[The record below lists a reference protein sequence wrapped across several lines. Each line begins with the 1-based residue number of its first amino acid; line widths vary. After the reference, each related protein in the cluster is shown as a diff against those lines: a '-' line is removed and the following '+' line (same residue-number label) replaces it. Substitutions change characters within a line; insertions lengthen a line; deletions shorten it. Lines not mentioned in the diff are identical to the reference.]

1 MSLELGLDT
10 FGDIANGPDGAP
22 LHPATVIREV
32 LAEGELAD
40 RLGLDFFG
48 VGEHHRDDYAVSAPD
63 VLLAGLAGRTEHIRL
78 GTSVTVLSS
87 DDPIRVFQ
95 RFSTVDAISRG
106 RAEITVGRGS
116 FVESFPL
123 FGLDLSDRLGLDFFG
138 VGEHHRDDY
147 AVSAPDVLLA
157 GLAGRTEHIRLG
169 TSVTVLSSDDPIRV
183 FQRFS
188 TVDAISRGRAEI
200 TVGRGSFVESFP
212 LFGLDL
218 SDYETLFEEK
228 LDLLAAVV
236 AEQPVRWEGSIRPP
250 VRVEKVMPA
259 TESGHLPVW
268 VGVGGTPQSVV
279 RAAHYGFPVVIAII
293 GGSARQFAPLADL
306 YRRAL
311 SEMGRP
317 ELPVGV
323 HSPGYVAATDEQA
336 RDDFMPHFLPY
347 MNKLGRERRWAPM
360 GTDQALQQLGP
371 EGAVY
376 CGSPDTVAAK
386 IVDTVRVLGLSR
398 FQLKY
403 SFGTLP
409 HDQRMQCIRLYAEEV
424 VPRVRAQLGE
434 G

>member
-1 MSLELGLDT
+1 MTLGRLEMGLDT
-10 FGDIANGPDGAP
+10 FGDIALGPDGTA
-22 LHPATVIREV
+22 LHPATVLREV

-48 VGEHHRDDYAVSAPD
+48 IGEHHRDDYAVSAPD
-63 VLLAGLAGRTEHIRL
+63 VLLAGLAARTERIRL

-95 RFSTVDAISRG
+95 RFSTVDAISN
-106 RAEITVGRGS
+106 
-116 FVESFPL
+116 
-123 FGLDLSDRLGLDFFG
+123 
-138 VGEHHRDDY
+138 
-147 AVSAPDVLLA
+147 
-157 GLAGRTEHIRLG
+157 
-169 TSVTVLSSDDPIRV
+169 
-183 FQRFS
+183 
-188 TVDAISRGRAEI
+188 GRAEI

-236 AEQPVRWEGSIRPP
+236 AEKPVKWEGSIRPP
-250 VRVEKVMPA
+250 VNVQQVMPA

-293 GGSARQFAPLADL
+293 GGASRQFAPLADL
-306 YRRAL
+306 YRQAL
-311 SEMGRP
+311 SQMGKP

-336 RDDFMPHFLPY
+336 VDEFMPHFVPY
-347 MNKLGRERRWAPM
+347 MNKIGRERRWAPM
-360 GTDQALQQLGP
+360 TNEQALAQLGP
-371 EGAVY
+371 DGAVY
-376 CGSPDTVAAK
+376 CGSPETVAVKIADTVK
-386 IVDTVRVLGLSR
+386 VLGVSR

-403 SFGTLP
+403 SMGTLP
-409 HDQRMQCIRLYAEEV
+409 HDKRVECIRLYAEEV
-424 VPRVRAQLGE
+424 VPRVRALLDE
-434 G
+434 A

>member
-1 MSLELGLDT
+1 MALELGLDT
-10 FGDIANGPDGAP
+10 FGDIANGPDGQP
-22 LHPATVIREV
+22 LHPAVVLREV

-48 VGEHHRDDYAVSAPD
+48 VGEHHRPDYAVSAPD
-63 VLLAGLAGRTEHIRL
+63 TLLAALAMRTERIRL

-95 RFSTVDAISRG
+95 RFATVDA
-106 RAEITVGRGS
+106 
-116 FVESFPL
+116 
-123 FGLDLSDRLGLDFFG
+123 
-138 VGEHHRDDY
+138 
-147 AVSAPDVLLA
+147 VSN
-157 GLAGRTEHIRLG
+157 
-169 TSVTVLSSDDPIRV
+169 
-183 FQRFS
+183 
-188 TVDAISRGRAEI
+188 GRAEI

-236 AEQPVRWEGSIRPP
+236 AERPVRWEGSIRPP
-250 VRVEKVMPA
+250 VQVDRVMPA
-259 TESGHLPVW
+259 TESGRLPVW

-293 GGSARQFAPLADL
+293 GGSSRQFAPLADL

-311 SEMGRP
+311 SEMGKP
-317 ELPVGV
+317 SLPIGV

-336 RDDFMPHFLPY
+336 VEEFLPHFLPY

-360 GTDQALQQLGP
+360 TEEQARGQLGA

-376 CGSPDTVAAK
+376 CGSPETVAAK
-386 IVDTVRVLGLSR
+386 IVDTLQVLGASR

-403 SFGTLP
+403 SMGTLP
-409 HDQRMQCIRLYAEEV
+409 HNLRAECIRLYAEEV
-424 VPRVRAQLGE
+424 VPRVREQLG
-434 G
+434 

>member
-1 MSLELGLDT
+1 MALELGLDT
-10 FGDIANGPDGAP
+10 FGDIANGPDGQP
-22 LHPATVIREV
+22 LHPAVVLREV

-48 VGEHHRDDYAVSAPD
+48 VGEHHRPDYAVSAPD
-63 VLLAGLAGRTEHIRL
+63 TLLAALATRTERIRL

-95 RFSTVDAISRG
+95 RFSTVDAVSNG

-116 FVESFPL
+116 F
-123 FGLDLSDRLGLDFFG
+123 
-138 VGEHHRDDY
+138 
-147 AVSAPDVLLA
+147 
-157 GLAGRTEHIRLG
+157 I
-169 TSVTVLSSDDPIRV
+169 
-183 FQRFS
+183 
-188 TVDAISRGRAEI
+188 
-200 TVGRGSFVESFP
+200 ESFP

-250 VRVEKVMPA
+250 VQVDRVMPA
-259 TESGHLPVW
+259 TESGRLPVW

-293 GGSARQFAPLADL
+293 GGASRQFAPLADL

-311 SEMGRP
+311 SEMGKP
-317 ELPVGV
+317 ELPIGV

-336 RDDFMPHFLPY
+336 VEEFLPHFLPY

-360 GTDQALQQLGP
+360 TKEQALGQLGHD
-371 EGAVY
+371 GAVY
-376 CGSPDTVAAK
+376 CGSPETVAAK
-386 IVDTVRVLGLSR
+386 IVDTLQVLGASR

-403 SFGTLP
+403 SMGTLP
-409 HDQRMQCIRLYAEEV
+409 HEQRAECIRLYAEEV
-424 VPRVRAQLGE
+424 VPRVREQLG
-434 G
+434 

>member
-22 LHPATVIREV
+22 LHPAVVIREV

-48 VGEHHRDDYAVSAPD
+48 IGEHHRDDYAVSAPD
-63 VLLAGLAGRTEHIRL
+63 VLLAGLAGRTDRIRL

-87 DDPIRVFQ
+87 DDPVRVFQ
-95 RFSTVDAISRG
+95 RFSTVDAISNG

-116 FVESFPL
+116 FIESFPL
-123 FGLDLSDRLGLDFFG
+123 FGLDLG
-138 VGEHHRDDY
+138 
-147 AVSAPDVLLA
+147 
-157 GLAGRTEHIRLG
+157 
-169 TSVTVLSSDDPIRV
+169 
-183 FQRFS
+183 
-188 TVDAISRGRAEI
+188 
-200 TVGRGSFVESFP
+200 
-212 LFGLDL
+212 
-218 SDYETLFEEK
+218 DYETLFDEK

-250 VRVEKVMPA
+250 LQVEKIMPA

-279 RAAHYGFPVVIAII
+279 RAAHYGFPVIIAII

-311 SEMGRP
+311 SEMGKP

-336 RDDFMPHFLPY
+336 REEFMPHFLPY

-360 GTDQALQQLGP
+360 GREQALQQLGP
-371 EGAVY
+371 GGAVY

-386 IVDTVRVLGLSR
+386 IVDTVQVLGLSR

-409 HDQRMQCIRLYAEEV
+409 HDQRMECIRLYAEEV

-434 G
+434 D

>member
-10 FGDIANGPDGAP
+10 FGDIANGPDGVP
-22 LHPATVIREV
+22 LHPATVIRQV

-48 VGEHHRDDYAVSAPD
+48 IGEHHRDDYAVSAPD

-116 FVESFPL
+116 FIESFPL
-123 FGLDLSDRLGLDFFG
+123 FGLDLG
-138 VGEHHRDDY
+138 
-147 AVSAPDVLLA
+147 
-157 GLAGRTEHIRLG
+157 
-169 TSVTVLSSDDPIRV
+169 
-183 FQRFS
+183 
-188 TVDAISRGRAEI
+188 
-200 TVGRGSFVESFP
+200 
-212 LFGLDL
+212 
-218 SDYETLFEEK
+218 DYETLFEEK

-236 AEQPVRWEGSIRPP
+236 AEQPIRWEGSIRPP
-250 VRVEKVMPA
+250 VQVERIMPA

-279 RAAHYGFPVVIAII
+279 RAAHYGFPVIIAII

-311 SEMGRP
+311 AEMGKS

-336 RDDFMPHFLPY
+336 REEFMPHFLPY

-360 GTDQALQQLGP
+360 GKEQALQQLGP
-371 EGAVY
+371 GGAVY

-386 IVDTVRVLGLSR
+386 IVDTVQVLGLSR

-409 HDQRMQCIRLYAEEV
+409 HDQRMECIRLYAEEV
-424 VPRVRAQLGE
+424 VPRVRAQLGDD
-434 G
+434 

>member
-10 FGDIANGPDGAP
+10 FGDIAADDDGEP
-22 LHPATVIREV
+22 LHPAVVIREV

-48 VGEHHRDDYAVSAPD
+48 VGEHHRDDYAVSAPE
-63 VLLAGLAGRTEHIRL
+63 VLLAGLATRTEHIRL

-95 RFSTVDAISRG
+95 RFSTVDALSRG

-116 FVESFPL
+116 F
-123 FGLDLSDRLGLDFFG
+123 
-138 VGEHHRDDY
+138 
-147 AVSAPDVLLA
+147 
-157 GLAGRTEHIRLG
+157 I
-169 TSVTVLSSDDPIRV
+169 
-183 FQRFS
+183 
-188 TVDAISRGRAEI
+188 
-200 TVGRGSFVESFP
+200 ESFP

-236 AEQPVRWEGSIRPP
+236 AEQPVRWQGSIRPP
-250 VRVEKVMPA
+250 VQVDRVMPA

-293 GGSARQFAPLADL
+293 GGSARQFVPLADL

-311 SEMGRP
+311 SEMGQP
-317 ELPVGV
+317 ELPLGV
-323 HSPGYVAATDEQA
+323 HSPGYIAASDEQA
-336 RDDFMPHFLPY
+336 REEFLPHFLPY

-360 GTDQALQQLGP
+360 GREQALQQLGP
-371 EGAVY
+371 GGAVY
-376 CGSPDTVAAK
+376 CGSPETVAAK
-386 IVDTVRVLGLSR
+386 IADTTRALGLSR

-409 HDQRMQCIRLYAEEV
+409 HDQRLECIRLYAEEV
-424 VPRVRAQLGE
+424 VPRVRALLGE
-434 G
+434 D

>member
-10 FGDIANGPDGAP
+10 FGDIATGPDGDP
-22 LHPATVIREV
+22 LHPAIVLREV

-63 VLLAGLAGRTEHIRL
+63 VLLAGLAGRTERIRL

-95 RFSTVDAISRG
+95 RFSTVDAISNG
-106 RAEITVGRGS
+106 RAEVTVGRGS

-123 FGLDLSDRLGLDFFG
+123 FGLDL
-138 VGEHHRDDY
+138 
-147 AVSAPDVLLA
+147 A
-157 GLAGRTEHIRLG
+157 
-169 TSVTVLSSDDPIRV
+169 
-183 FQRFS
+183 
-188 TVDAISRGRAEI
+188 
-200 TVGRGSFVESFP
+200 
-212 LFGLDL
+212 
-218 SDYETLFEEK
+218 DYETLFEEK

-236 AEQPVRWEGSIRPP
+236 AEQPVRWQGSIRPP
-250 VRVEKVMPA
+250 VQVEKVMPA
-259 TESGHLPVW
+259 TESGRLPVW

-293 GGSARQFAPLADL
+293 GGSSRQFAPLADL

-311 SEMGRP
+311 SELGKP

-336 RDDFMPHFLPY
+336 REEFLPHFVPY
-347 MNKLGRERRWAPM
+347 MNKIGRERHWTPM
-360 GTDQALQQLGP
+360 SREQALLQLGRD
-371 EGAVY
+371 GAVY

-386 IVDTVRVLGLSR
+386 IVDTVRVLGASR

-403 SFGTLP
+403 SMGTLP
-409 HDQRMQCIRLYAEEV
+409 HDRRMECIRLYAEEV
-424 VPRVRAQLGE
+424 VPRVRALLDGD
-434 G
+434 

>member
-1 MSLELGLDT
+1 MSLDLGLDT
-10 FGDIANGPDGAP
+10 FGDIAAGPDGRP
-22 LHPATVIREV
+22 LHPAVVIREV

-63 VLLAGLAGRTEHIRL
+63 VLLAGLATRTERIRL

-95 RFSTVDAISRG
+95 RFSTVDALSNG

-123 FGLDLSDRLGLDFFG
+123 FGL
-138 VGEHHRDDY
+138 E
-147 AVSAPDVLLA
+147 
-157 GLAGRTEHIRLG
+157 
-169 TSVTVLSSDDPIRV
+169 
-183 FQRFS
+183 
-188 TVDAISRGRAEI
+188 
-200 TVGRGSFVESFP
+200 
-212 LFGLDL
+212 L

-236 AEQPVRWEGSIRPP
+236 AEEPVRWQGSIRPP
-250 VRVEKVMPA
+250 VQVERVMPS

-311 SEMGRP
+311 SELGKP
-317 ELPVGV
+317 ELPLGV
-323 HSPGYVAATDEQA
+323 HSPGYVAASDEQA
-336 RDDFMPHFLPY
+336 REEFLPHFLPY

-360 GTDQALQQLGP
+360 SKEQAALQLGP

-376 CGSPDTVAAK
+376 CGSPDTVASK
-386 IVDTVRVLGLSR
+386 IVDTTRALGLSR

-403 SFGTLP
+403 SFGSLP
-409 HDQRMQCIRLYAEEV
+409 HDQRMECIRLYAEEV
-424 VPRVRAQLGE
+424 VPRVRELLAE
-434 G
+434 D

>member
-10 FGDIANGPDGAP
+10 FGDIANGPDGQP
-22 LHPATVIREV
+22 LHPAVVLREV

-48 VGEHHRDDYAVSAPD
+48 VGEHHRDDYAISAPE
-63 VLLAGLAGRTEHIRL
+63 VLLAGLATRTERIRL

-95 RFSTVDAISRG
+95 RFATADALSHG

-123 FGLDLSDRLGLDFFG
+123 FGYDL
-138 VGEHHRDDY
+138 
-147 AVSAPDVLLA
+147 
-157 GLAGRTEHIRLG
+157 T
-169 TSVTVLSSDDPIRV
+169 
-183 FQRFS
+183 
-188 TVDAISRGRAEI
+188 
-200 TVGRGSFVESFP
+200 
-212 LFGLDL
+212 
-218 SDYETLFEEK
+218 DYETLFEEK

-236 AEQPVRWEGSIRPP
+236 TEQPVSWEGSIRPP
-250 VRVEKVMPA
+250 VRVDRIMPA
-259 TESGHLPVW
+259 TESGRLPVW

-293 GGSARQFAPLADL
+293 GGTPRQFAPLADL

-311 SEMGRP
+311 QEMDKP

-336 RDDFMPHFLPY
+336 RDEFLPHFLPY
-347 MNKLGRERRWAPM
+347 MNKIGRERRWAPM
-360 GTDQALQQLGP
+360 TREQAAAQFGP
-371 EGAVY
+371 DGAVY
-376 CGSPDTVAAK
+376 CGSPETVAQK
-386 IVDTVRVLGLSR
+386 IAQTVGLLGVSR

-403 SFGTLP
+403 SMGTLP
-409 HDQRMQCIRLYAEEV
+409 HDKRMECIRLYAEEV
-424 VPRVRAQLGE
+424 VPRVRELLA
-434 G
+434 

>member
-1 MSLELGLDT
+1 MPLELGLDT
-10 FGDIANGPDGAP
+10 FGDIANGPDGQP
-22 LHPATVIREV
+22 LHPAVVLREV

-48 VGEHHRDDYAVSAPD
+48 VGEHHRPDYAISAPD
-63 VLLAGLAGRTEHIRL
+63 TLLAAIATRTERIRL

-95 RFSTVDAISRG
+95 RFATVDAVSNG

-116 FVESFPL
+116 F
-123 FGLDLSDRLGLDFFG
+123 
-138 VGEHHRDDY
+138 
-147 AVSAPDVLLA
+147 
-157 GLAGRTEHIRLG
+157 I
-169 TSVTVLSSDDPIRV
+169 
-183 FQRFS
+183 
-188 TVDAISRGRAEI
+188 
-200 TVGRGSFVESFP
+200 ESFP

-236 AEQPVRWEGSIRPP
+236 REQPVRWEGSTRPP
-250 VRVEKVMPA
+250 VQVDRIMPA
-259 TESGHLPVW
+259 TESGRLPVW

-293 GGSARQFAPLADL
+293 GGASRQFAPLADL

-311 SEMGRP
+311 SEMGKP
-317 ELPVGV
+317 ELPIGV

-336 RDDFMPHFLPY
+336 VEEFLPHFLPY

-360 GTDQALQQLGP
+360 TKEQALGQLGRD
-371 EGAVY
+371 GAVY
-376 CGSPDTVAAK
+376 CGSPETVAAK
-386 IVDTVRVLGLSR
+386 IVDTLQVLGASR

-403 SFGTLP
+403 SMGTLP
-409 HDQRMQCIRLYAEEV
+409 HEQRAECIRLYAEEV
-424 VPRVRAQLGE
+424 VPRVREQLG
-434 G
+434 